1 MWYRIIKELMVKA
14 LFVTTLFAAAP
25 AHAAF
30 NEDLATLQQRWATA
44 RYQTQGDER
53 KTQLGKLVDEADSF
67 TEKYSDKADGY
78 IWSAVIRGSLAEA
91 MNNLSA
97 LSIVKEAKANL
108 EQAIAVNPAAE
119 ESYAYGML
127 GLMYSRTPGWP
138 VAFGDDKK
146 AKQSLQK
153 GIEISPNGMDINFFY
168 ATYLFDKGEYKK
180 AQDHI
185 EKAVKATSPYSPA
198 AALVATNRQREI
210 QELSDRINT
219 KLK

>member
-1 MWYRIIKELMVKA
+1 MWYRITKELMVKA